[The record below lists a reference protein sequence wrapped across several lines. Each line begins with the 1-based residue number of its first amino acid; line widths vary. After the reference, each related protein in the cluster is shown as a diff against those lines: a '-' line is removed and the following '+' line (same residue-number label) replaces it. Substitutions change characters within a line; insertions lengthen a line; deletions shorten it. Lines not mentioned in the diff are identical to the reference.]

1 MGKKQANKDRKA
13 TEDAIVAGAKVPR
26 SFVIHR
32 GRVPRSM
39 RMLEK
44 DLRQLMMPYTAKALR
59 ESDRNVMKD
68 FVAIAGPLNVSHMM
82 CLSHSD
88 SGTSTLRICRFPRG
102 PTLYFNVTAYSL
114 CRDIISRQ
122 RHPFSPGKAELLHS
136 PLVVLNSMQNAD
148 KHVQATPPPTSLPLP
163 SMFSQCPLQLVA
175 KMFQNMFP
183 AIDVAT
189 MDLKQCRRVLL
200 LNYDADS
207 ALYELRHY
215 AVTVS
220 HSGLSPAVRKLVK
233 RKIPNLSK
241 FEDIGDFMAARAA
254 LSDSE
259 ADDPADA
266 QVCLGK
272 GVSAAN
278 LQAPKSS
285 ASQAAVR
292 LREIGPRLTMSLSK
306 IEDGFCDGEVIFH
319 ARITKTAAE
328 KAELRKKAEATRS
341 AREKRK
347 AEKSRLRPDKGD
359 KSNSDYR
366 KQYQNSDSEGADDD
380 VGWFEREVGHEPSA
394 DEKLALSGQ
403 GSSGK
408 LKVAKKPWMKRKREK
423 DAKQQAKKRR

>member
-1 MGKKQANKDRKA
+1 L
-13 TEDAIVAGAKVPR
+13 I
-26 SFVIHR
+26 
-32 GRVPRSM
+32 
-39 RMLEK
+39 
-44 DLRQLMMPYTAKALR
+44 
-59 ESDRNVMKD
+59 
-68 FVAIAGPLNVSHMM
+68 
-82 CLSHSD
+82 
-88 SGTSTLRICRFPRG
+88 
-102 PTLYFNVTAYSL
+102 
-114 CRDIISRQ
+114 
-122 RHPFSPGKAELLHS
+122 
-136 PLVVLNSMQNAD
+136 
-148 KHVQATPPPTSLPLP
+148 
-163 SMFSQCPLQLVA
+163 LQLVA

-200 LNYDADS
+200 LNYDADQS
-207 ALYELRHY
+207 LYELRHY

-220 HSGLSPAVRKLVK
+220 QSGLSPAIRKLVK

-241 FEDIGDFMAARAA
+241 FEDIGDFMDARAG

-266 QVCLGK
+266 QVSLGK

-278 LQAPKSS
+278 MQASKAS

-306 IEDGFCDGEVIFH
+306 IEDGFCDGEVIYH
-319 ARITKTAAE
+319 SRITKTAAE

-347 AEKSRLRPDKGD
+347 AEKSKARSERGD
-359 KSNSDYR
+359 KSNKDYR
-366 KQYQNSDSEGADDD
+366 KQFQNSDSEGDDDD

>member
-39 RMLEK
+39 RILEK

-88 SGTSTLRICRFPRG
+88 SGTSTLRICKFPRG
-102 PTLYFNVTAYSL
+102 PTLYFNVSSYSL
-114 CRDIISRQ
+114 CRDVISRQ

-148 KHVQATPPPTSLPLP
+148 KHVQ
-163 SMFSQCPLQLVA
+163 LVA

-200 LNYDADS
+200 LNYDAEQS
-207 ALYELRHY
+207 LYELRHY

-220 HSGLSPAVRKLVK
+220 HSGLSPAIRKLVK

-241 FEDIGDFMAARAA
+241 FEDIGDFMDARAG

-266 QVCLGK
+266 QVSLGK

-278 LQAPKSS
+278 MQAPKAS

-306 IEDGFCDGEVIFH
+306 IEDGFCDGEVIYH
-319 ARITKTAAE
+319 SRITKTAAE

-347 AEKSRLRPDKGD
+347 AEKSKLRSEKGER
-359 KSNSDYR
+359 SNKDYR
-366 KQYQNSDSEGADDD
+366 KQFQNSDSEGDDDD